1 MRYFINLMAT
11 YIPDANRYMLTNV
24 TGNSYP
30 NFFDL
35 QLLHF
40 FKFNIMYFF
49 DNIYLTYKFV
59 N

>member
-49 DNIYLTYKFV
+49 DNIYLTI
-59 N
+59 NL